1 MGLPADSKGETGMK
15 PIRLR
20 PAMTAGIALL
30 ALASATTGAAAQ
42 QVITL
47 TPTSNLS
54 VVLAGLRPGD
64 TLRITGSFAAPLALR
79 NRDFGNV
86 QVDASAATFQGG
98 LVLSNVHN
106 LAFSGGTYGRS
117 DLALRAWHT
126 VRVEFSSN
134 ISLAQGLY
142 LGNNDNR
149 GSGLL
154 VVKSNQV
161 TVRDSRFSG
170 HSTGLGVRSS
180 TAVLIT
186 RNTITGSFADGINV
200 VDSQRVIVS
209 SNSCSAF
216 TPGAGSHPDC
226 VQLWS
231 QLGRP
236 LQSDIAV
243 LNNSA
248 IGNMQAFVSFDPRTG
263 SGERLIFAGN
273 YAAVTYTHGV
283 SCTRCNDSIFIDNVL
298 TNLPEAR
305 WGAPTVRLTEG
316 LRNLV
321 ANNQSFDV
329 RGMAGQPGFALAQP
343 RWSSF
348 TPAWSAGVGSQIGSL
363 FADSFGSQSVSA
375 SNVPEPASWLLLG
388 LGFAAIGRQLRRRR
402 GPRWVMA

>member
-1 MGLPADSKGETGMK
+1 MT

-20 PAMTAGIALL
+20 PTMMASLAVM
-30 ALASATTGAAAQ
+30 ALASATTAAAG

-47 TPTSNLS
+47 TPISNQKT
-54 VVLAGLRPGD
+54 VLASVRPGD
-64 TLRITGSFAAPLALR
+64 TLRITGSFASTVVLS

-98 LVLSNVHN
+98 LMLNNVHN

-117 DLALRAWHT
+117 DMDIRPWHT
-126 VRVEFSSN
+126 VQVQFSSN
-134 ISLAQGLY
+134 ISLDQGRF
-142 LGNNDNR
+142 LGNFDNR

-161 TVRDSRFSG
+161 TVSSSQFIG
-170 HSTGLGVRSS
+170 HGTGLGVRTS
-180 TAVLIT
+180 TNVLVT
-186 RNTITGSFADGINV
+186 RNSITGSAADGINV

-216 TPGAGSHPDC
+216 TPGTGSHPDC
-226 VQLWS
+226 IQLWS
-231 QLGRP
+231 LNGRP
-236 LQSDIAV
+236 LQSDIAI

-273 YAAVTYTHGV
+273 FAAITYTHGV
-283 SCTRCNDSIFIDNVL
+283 SCTRCNDSIFIDNIL
-298 TNLPEAR
+298 TNLPDAR
-305 WGAPTVRLTEG
+305 WGAPSVRLTEG

-329 RGMAGQPGFALAQP
+329 RGLAGQPGFELP
-343 RWSSF
+343 SPIRSSF
-348 TPAWSAGVGSQIGSL
+348 APAWAGSVGSQIGSL
-363 FADSFGSQSVSA
+363 FASNGDDTVSVS
-375 SNVPEPASWLLLG
+375 SVPEPATWLM
-388 LGFAAIGRQLRRRR
+388 LGFGFVAVGRQLRQRQRL
-402 GPRWVMA
+402 GPKWVSA

>member
-1 MGLPADSKGETGMK
+1 MM

-20 PAMTAGIALL
+20 PTMLASMALL
-30 ALASATTGAAAQ
+30 ALATATAAAAQ

-47 TPTSNLS
+47 TPISNQRT
-54 VVLAGLRPGD
+54 VLASLRSGD
-64 TLRITGSFAAPLALR
+64 TLRIAGSFANPLVLS

-106 LAFSGGTYGRS
+106 LAFSGGTFGRS
-117 DLALRAWHT
+117 DLDIRAWHT
-126 VRVEFSSN
+126 VRVQFSSN
-134 ISLAQGLY
+134 ISLAQGLF
-142 LGNNDNR
+142 LGNSDNR

-154 VVKSNQV
+154 VVQSNQV
-161 TVRDSRFSG
+161 TVSDSQFTG
-170 HSTGLGVRSS
+170 HGTGLGVRSS
-180 TAVLIT
+180 SNVLVT
-186 RNTITGSFADGINV
+186 RNAITGSFADGINV
-200 VDSQRVIVS
+200 VDSRRVIVS

-226 VQLWS
+226 IQLWS
-231 QLGRP
+231 LTGRP
-236 LQSDIAV
+236 LQSDIAI

-273 YAAVTYTHGV
+273 YAAVTFTHGV

-298 TNLPEAR
+298 SNLPEAR

-316 LRNLV
+316 LRNIV

-329 RGMAGQPGFALAQP
+329 RGLAGQPGFALAAP
-343 RWSSF
+343 TYSSYTPLWSD
-348 TPAWSAGVGSQIGSL
+348 GVGSQIGGLVSSG
-363 FADSFGSQSVSA
+363 FFSPSVAIS
-375 SNVPEPASWLLLG
+375 SVPEPASWLMLG
-388 LGFAAIGRQLRRRR
+388 VGFAAVGRQLRRRG
-402 GPRWVMA
+402 GPRLVMA

>member
-363 FADSFGSQSVSA
+363 FAGSFGSQSVSA

-388 LGFAAIGRQLRRRR
+388 LGFAAIGRQLRRSR

>member
-1 MGLPADSKGETGMK
+1 MGLPADSQGETGMT

-20 PAMTAGIALL
+20 PTMTAGIALL
-30 ALASATTGAAAQ
+30 ALALATAAAAQ

-47 TPTSNLS
+47 NPTSNQRA
-54 VVLAGLRPGD
+54 VLAGLRPGD
-64 TLRITGSFAAPLALR
+64 TLRITGSYVAPLVIR

-117 DLALRAWHT
+117 DLDLPAWHT

-134 ISLAQGLY
+134 ISLAQGRY

-161 TVRDSRFSG
+161 TVRDSQFIGHGSG
-170 HSTGLGVRSS
+170 LSVRSS
-180 TAVLIT
+180 SSVLVT
-186 RNTITGSFADGINV
+186 RNAITGSFADGINV

-216 TPGAGSHPDC
+216 TPGPGSHPDC
-226 VQLWS
+226 IQLWS
-231 QLGRP
+231 LSGRP
-236 LQSDIAV
+236 LQSDVAI

-248 IGNMQAFVSFDPRTG
+248 IGRMQAFVSFDPRTG

-273 YAAVTYTHGV
+273 YAAITYTHGV

-329 RGMAGQPGFALAQP
+329 RGLAGQPGFALAQP

-348 TPAWSAGVGSQIGSL
+348 TPAWSGGVGSQIGSL
-363 FADSFGSQSVSA
+363 FAGSLGSQSVSA

-388 LGFAAIGRQLRRRR
+388 LGFAAIGRQLRRSR

>member
-79 NRDFGNV
+79 NRDFGNM